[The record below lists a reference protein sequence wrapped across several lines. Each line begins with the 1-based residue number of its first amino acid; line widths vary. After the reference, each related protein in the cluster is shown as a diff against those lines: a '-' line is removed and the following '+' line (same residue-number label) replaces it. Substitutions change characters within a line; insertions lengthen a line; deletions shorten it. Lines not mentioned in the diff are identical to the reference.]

1 MGTRFYYK
9 QKKGI
14 SDPVIEKL
22 AARFGTNRI
31 TVKCLMHLLI
41 LFIFIPERSLV
52 ISDETTSAYIE
63 SPVEAEASD
72 REVSPKLIVGTKKYG
87 RRSRPHND
95 IGLNELSVTDSD
107 NTDEDRQQS
116 LSGGSEQ
123 ITQVSSE
130 KKICCLLF
138 TYITFD
144 NAQSGATIIITERS
158 TRHPTSA
165 LCPLQ
170 RQQTEALRFFAS
182 SQEPAI

>member
-1 MGTRFYYK
+1 M
-9 QKKGI
+9 
-14 SDPVIEKL
+14 
-22 AARFGTNRI
+22 
-31 TVKCLMHLLI
+31 
-41 LFIFIPERSLV
+41 

-116 LSGGSEQ
+116 LSGGSDQ
-123 ITQVSSE
+123 ITQVSLE
-130 KKICCLLF
+130 KICFLHF
-138 TYITFD
+138 TNLIYD
-144 NAQSGATIIITERS
+144 NAQSGAKILITERS
-158 TRHPTSA
+158 TRKPASA

-170 RQQTEALRFFAS
+170 WKQTEALCLFAS
-182 SQEPAI
+182 SQESSI

>member
-14 SDPVIEKL
+14 CDPVIEKL
-22 AARFGTNRI
+22 AARFGTSRF

-41 LFIFIPERSLV
+41 LFIFIIERSLV

-123 ITQVSSE
+123 ITQVSLE
-130 KKICCLLF
+130 KICFLHF
-138 TYITFD
+138 TNLIYD
-144 NAQSGATIIITERS
+144 NAQSGAKILITERS
-158 TRHPTSA
+158 TRKPASA

-170 RQQTEALRFFAS
+170 WKQTEALRLFAS
-182 SQEPAI
+182 SQESSI

>member
-1 MGTRFYYK
+1 
-9 QKKGI
+9 
-14 SDPVIEKL
+14 
-22 AARFGTNRI
+22 
-31 TVKCLMHLLI
+31 MHLLI
-41 LFIFIPERSLV
+41 LFIFLAERSLV

-123 ITQVSSE
+123 ITQVSSD
-130 KKICCLLF
+130 KNLLF
-138 TYITFD
+138 MFLTILIFD

-158 TRHPTSA
+158 TRQPASA
-165 LCPLQ
+165 LCSLQ
-170 RQQTEALRFFAS
+170 RKQTEALCLFAS

>member
-14 SDPVIEKL
+14 CDPIIEKL
-22 AARFGTNRI
+22 AARFGINREI
-31 TVKCLMHLLI
+31 KTKIENYVLKL
-41 LFIFIPERSLV
+41 LFIIAERSLV
-52 ISDETTSAYIE
+52 ISDEPTSTYIE

-116 LSGGSEQ
+116 LNGGSEQ
-123 ITQVSSE
+123 ITQVRS
-130 KKICCLLF
+130 K
-138 TYITFD
+138 TF
-144 NAQSGATIIITERS
+144 R
-158 TRHPTSA
+158 
-165 LCPLQ
+165 
-170 RQQTEALRFFAS
+170 
-182 SQEPAI
+182 